1 MGALLKFT
9 VGGWLL
15 KLGALHTEEGWSGR
29 DRGEM
34 EDSETGRDSSLYSP
48 RSASLLRWRPP
59 PGKVMEERGRRI
71 FV

>member
-9 VGGWLL
+9 VGGGCLNWEPCIQ
-15 KLGALHTEEGWSGR
+15 KKVGR
-29 DRGEM
+29 GETGGEM
-34 EDSETGRDSSLYSP
+34 EDRETGRDSSLYSP
-48 RSASLLRWRPP
+48 RSASLLRRRP

>member
-9 VGGWLL
+9 VGGGCLNWEPCIQE
-15 KLGALHTEEGWSGR
+15 KVGRGR

-48 RSASLLRWRPP
+48 RSASLLRWPP